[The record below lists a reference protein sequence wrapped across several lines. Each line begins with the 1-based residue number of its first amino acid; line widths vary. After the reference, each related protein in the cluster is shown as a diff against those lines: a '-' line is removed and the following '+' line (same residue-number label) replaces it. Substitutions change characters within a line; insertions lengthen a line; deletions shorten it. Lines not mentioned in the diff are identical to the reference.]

1 MIKKTLLLFALTV
14 NVLGVAEGTF
24 AAGTDFTATT
34 DRRSEAEAF
43 TTGTGGTT
51 GKDLNGCIPGQFLP
65 RTMTDFVK
73 GVSSSVS
80 PASGVAWDGFLPGT
94 GALAP
99 REMQDVAILTVRD
112 AKGKEAW
119 NGYAAGSL
127 DYRQRNP

>member
-1 MIKKTLLLFALTV
+1 MMKKTLLLLALSV
-14 NVLGVAEGTF
+14 SVLGVAENTF

-34 DRRSEAEAF
+34 DRRSETEPFA
-43 TTGTGGTT
+43 TGTGVTT
-51 GKDLNGCIPGQFLP
+51 GKELNGSIPGQFLP
-65 RTMTDFVK
+65 GTMTDSIK
-73 GVSSSVS
+73 GERPSVS

-99 REMQDVAILTVRD
+99 REMQDVAILPVRD

-127 DYRQRNP
+127 DYWQRNP